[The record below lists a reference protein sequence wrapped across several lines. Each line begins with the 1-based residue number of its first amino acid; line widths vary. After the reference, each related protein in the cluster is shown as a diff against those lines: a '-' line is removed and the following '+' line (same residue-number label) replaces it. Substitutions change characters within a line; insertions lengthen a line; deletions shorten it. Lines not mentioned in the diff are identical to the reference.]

1 MNLFEINQEK
11 TLTVI
16 EPQLFNAG
24 SIALKERQDLQAM
37 LRDSPEAQKHILG
50 EDLLVFAEEYSN
62 WQDSQRR
69 IDLLAVDRKS
79 NLVVIELKRDE
90 DGAHMELQAVRYAAM
105 VSELDFPEVLKA
117 YQDFLVK
124 KNQPAENA
132 RETLLNFLQAPS
144 EESVAISSKPRVI
157 LLARGFGKEMTTA
170 ILWLRTFGLDIRCVE
185 MVPHI
190 LGDRKLLATQTIIP
204 LPNAED
210 YIVKIGAKAGRLPLI
225 PGNRSKWVGPELA
238 RMGALK
244 PGDKVVLIRTP
255 ISNEY
260 PNVSVSSEQRTA
272 IFEGGNRFT
281 WANSEDMTLTGICR
295 AIYKAH
301 SHEDKPFPGPNY
313 FARENET
320 ESLYNLFQRLS
331 GLEQTESVEQILD
344 PESE

>member
-1 MNLFEINQEK
+1 MNLFEIKER

-50 EDLLVFAEEYSN
+50 EDLLVFTEEYSN

-90 DGAHMELQAVRYAAM
+90 DGAHMELQAMRYAAM
-105 VSELDFPEVLKA
+105 VSALDFPEVLKA

-124 KNQPAENA
+124 KNQPPENA
-132 RETLLNFLQAPS
+132 RDALLNFLQAPD

-170 ILWLRTFGLDIRCVE
+170 ILWLRTFDLDIRCVE

-190 LGDRKLLATQTIIP
+190 LGDHKLLATQTIIP
-204 LPNAED
+204 LPNSED
-210 YIVKIGAKAGRLPLI
+210 YIVKIGAKVRKVTQQKSGS
-225 PGNRSKWVGPELA
+225 RSKPVVQELVKI
-238 RMGALK
+238 GALK

-255 ISNEY
+255 ISNEH
-260 PNVSVSSEQRTA
+260 PNVPVLPEQKTA
-272 IFEGGNRFT
+272 VFEGGHRFV
-281 WANSEDMTLTGICR
+281 WDFNNEQMTL
-295 AIYKAH
+295 
-301 SHEDKPFPGPNY
+301 
-313 FARENET
+313 
-320 ESLYNLFQRLS
+320 
-331 GLEQTESVEQILD
+331 
-344 PESE
+344 